1 MDFSPVPDRPSVPFS
16 VTEVPD
22 RPAFP
27 VRGEGGTFLNIQTP
41 CSGNGGRLVQDGI
54 SGGLE
59 CSPAAISRE
68 PPSSSSDRVAVTV
81 PPITVRAIASAEA
94 EAKASVPM
102 LLTLPF
108 RTSVPSLAIT
118 ALDVLTLPFNT
129 SVFSPVLTKSAP
141 FPFTIRFPLKTESSK
156 SLASS
161 IFRNLLRRHSLPGCQ

>member
-1 MDFSPVPDRPSVPFS
+1 MEVAWSRTESPAVLSVP
-16 VTEVPD
+16 
-22 RPAFP
+22 
-27 VRGEGGTFLNIQTP
+27 
-41 CSGNGGRLVQDGI
+41 
-54 SGGLE
+54 
-59 CSPAAISRE
+59 PAAISRE

-94 EAKASVPM
+94 EDKASVPI

-161 IFRNLLRRHSLPGCQ
+161 IFKEPSPATFTARLPVVPVPEER